1 MIENN
6 REKRPPVAVA
16 VRVSVTDEAARD
28 AEVFGAEI
36 LAAGEVRL
44 AGDSVRFE
52 VARPD
57 GSIETLDLDGL
68 RGLGPAT
75 TRIILQEREREPF
88 RDWQDLM
95 KRTPGIGPKK
105 AVQLSEQGLR
115 VQGLA
120 FAPAHNR

>member
-1 MIENN
+1 MRHTIALWLLASAGFACAQTVDIAQA
-6 REKRPPVAVA
+6 RE
-16 VRVSVTDEAARD
+16 
-28 AEVFGAEI
+28 I
-36 LAAGEVRL
+36 
-44 AGDSVRFE
+44 
-52 VARPD
+52 
-57 GSIETLDLDGL
+57 DLDGL
-68 RGLGPAT
+68 RVLGPGT
-75 TRIILQEREREPF
+75 TRHILQEREREPF